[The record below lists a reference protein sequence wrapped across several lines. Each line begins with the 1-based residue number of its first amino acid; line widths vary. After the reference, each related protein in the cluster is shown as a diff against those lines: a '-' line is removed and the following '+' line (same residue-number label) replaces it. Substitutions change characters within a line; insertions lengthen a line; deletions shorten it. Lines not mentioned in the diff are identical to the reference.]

1 MRILNTQYSIHNTQT
16 TETINKYVEII
27 ANKLG
32 NNLEALILVGSFA
45 RGEGLTYQN
54 NGKLELM
61 SDIEFWGVVKNLST
75 AKSIGIEGEKLT
87 IGFTTRKH
95 LARLKPYIFTVEAKK
110 FGKVLWGDKSVPGLI
125 PSYSFEDIE
134 PVDGFILLNNRI
146 VEQLILFNKIQNNGS
161 VQQYDFDKG
170 YIQLVNSYLAFNK
183 RYRSLYPEKK
193 EEFFKLYKDKN
204 TNLAQKVHEA
214 FESLK
219 ANSANYIPNDK
230 AIKEWQELR
239 THYKEIWLCESVY
252 VGLPKV
258 RDRIRGWLKVLGNV
272 NKRRLF
278 SISEVA
284 VNFFRISPQFL
295 IYCDAASLY
304 FSDYIDMVNLEKI
317 VKKWKIIVK

>member
-16 TETINKYVEII
+16 TETIDKYAEII

-54 NGKLELM
+54 NGKLELI
-61 SDIEFWGVVKNLST
+61 SDIEFWAVVKNLLSP
-75 AKSIGIEGEKLT
+75 KSIGMEGERVT

-95 LARLKPYIFTVEAKK
+95 LAKLKPYIFTVEAKK
-110 FGKVLWGDKSVPGLI
+110 FGKVLWGDKSVLGLI

-134 PVDGFILLNNRI
+134 PADGFILLNNRI

-219 ANSANYIPNDK
+219 ANSANYMQNNK
-230 AIKEWQELR
+230 AIEEWQELR